1 MTIAAEAV
9 RPKPAKRS
17 GPSAPKPADR
27 KGLGRFRL
35 ADLGSGLIVLYCLVP
50 FYWMIVS
57 ALRKPSDQFATTLF
71 PAPISFENMKAAF
84 SARNGFGR
92 ALLNSLIV
100 AGTTTVIT
108 LAIGITTAY
117 VIARVQFRFKN
128 VVLAVIIA
136 TSMFPGVTLLIPL
149 LKLFVGLDWINTY
162 QALIVPSLSFGLPL
176 TVFNLTAF
184 FKQLPAELE
193 DAAQVD
199 GCSQWQGFRSVILP
213 LAMPGIFTSGIITFI
228 AAWNEF
234 IIALSLTNEKS
245 MRTAPVITALFTGQ
259 YKFDQPFGTQMAAG
273 VAVTVP
279 LVIGA
284 LLFQRRIVDGLTAGA
299 LK

>member
-1 MTIAAEAV
+1 MT
-9 RPKPAKRS
+9 KR
-17 GPSAPKPADR
+17 
-27 KGLGRFRL
+27 LQL
-35 ADLGSGLIVLYCLVP
+35 ADIGSALIVLFCLVP

-57 ALRKPSDQFATTLF
+57 ALRHPADQFATTPF
-71 PAPISFENMKAAF
+71 PLPVSFQNLAAAF
-84 SARNGFGR
+84 AERNGFGR

-100 AGTTTVIT
+100 AGTTTLLT

-117 VIARVQFRFKN
+117 VIARVEFRFKN
-128 VVLAVIIA
+128 VVLAIIVA

-162 QALIVPSLSFGLPL
+162 QALVLPSLSFGLPL

-184 FKQLPAELE
+184 FKQLPSELE

-199 GCSQWQGFRSVILP
+199 GCSQWQAFRAVILP
-213 LAMPGIFTSGIITFI
+213 LAMPGVFTSGIITFI

-234 IIALSLTNEKS
+234 IIALSLTNDQK